1 MDNEN
6 MTEPCYK
13 CDAHFKRSEMQKL
26 EIFNSPINVY
36 MCNSCFAGNQ
46 EQSEQGEL
54 SFKDL
59 DLFI

>member
-1 MDNEN
+1 

-46 EQSEQGEL
+46 EQSEQGEVP
-54 SFKDL
+54 FNDL
-59 DLFI
+59 ELFI